1 MSNTGPLVEEQNFEK
16 ELTSLIN
23 HHSLEKRSGT
33 PDFILA
39 RYLVDCLKTYEEMK
53 RTNDAWHGK

>member
-1 MSNTGPLVEEQNFEK
+1 MSNEGPLVEERNFEK

-39 RYLVDCLKTYEEMK
+39 EYLVNCLKAYEETK
-53 RTNDAWHGK
+53 RSNDTWHK